1 MLEYAQCAHECA
13 HCFLPNLYHDSI
25 VFRLCVFIQTT
36 EDIAA
41 FAKTYRGSA
50 DEREDVLDAYQT
62 NKGDMN
68 AVMGAVPCCTQV
80 RIACNLKADFS
91 T

>member
-1 MLEYAQCAHECA
+1 
-13 HCFLPNLYHDSI
+13 
-25 VFRLCVFIQTT
+25 V
-36 EDIAA
+36 A

-80 RIACNLKADFS
+80 RIVCLKAVFS
-91 T
+91 TSSPISVRVKSSG